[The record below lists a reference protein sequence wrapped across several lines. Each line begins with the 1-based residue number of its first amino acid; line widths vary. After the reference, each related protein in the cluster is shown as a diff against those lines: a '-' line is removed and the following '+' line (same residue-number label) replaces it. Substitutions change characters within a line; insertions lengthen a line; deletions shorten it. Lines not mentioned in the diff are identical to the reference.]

1 MTNIA
6 LIDNNPLFS
15 EQFARYFRDI
25 DDIQVVYVATS
36 LEQFALDLPKIPT
49 FQSLFLDVD
58 FSDADELEILS
69 QFKAAF
75 SDVNIIMLT
84 EKEDSDSLFK
94 AFCNGA
100 TGYILKTTPIE
111 NLQIYIEV
119 LQKNG
124 AAISAKMAQML
135 IEKAVIFQNK
145 FGILNEKE
153 YQILQLLAEGWSY
166 KLIADKTD
174 MSVDG
179 VRFYI
184 KRLYR
189 ALNVN
194 SKGEAIHLFYKK

>member
-84 EKEDSDSLFK
+84 E
-94 AFCNGA
+94 
-100 TGYILKTTPIE
+100 I
-111 NLQIYIEV
+111 